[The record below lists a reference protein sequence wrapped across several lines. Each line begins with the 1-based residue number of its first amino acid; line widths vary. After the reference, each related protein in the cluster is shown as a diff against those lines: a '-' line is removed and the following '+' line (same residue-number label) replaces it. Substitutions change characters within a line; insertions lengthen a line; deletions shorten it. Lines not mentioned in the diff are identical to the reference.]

1 VKLLF
6 VNNYDMKRAREAW
19 KAGRLPAH
27 HLWGTAMLSDPFVV
41 QDLSRR
47 GQDGMNRA
55 LSYLDGR
62 LERKLGD
69 VDLQAQVLRRHAG
82 AAAVYAGNL
91 DVTRLL
97 ALGKRAGLFRAPLVG
112 VCHRVPNSHKRKE
125 IILSAFRGY
134 DRVISLSTYTTSC
147 LLDMGLEQDRVTTL
161 GWGPDLSF
169 SGYCDVGASPPD
181 APVLSLGRTQRDI
194 PTLIEA
200 LARTGCR
207 GRIYADRSTFSHV
220 TVPDTVEVRPFTRS
234 GVTTSDPSYN
244 YVVDDLRHAALVA
257 IPLLSTGHI
266 NGHTGLTEL
275 GEAMA
280 CGRPVIATKTS
291 YFDVDIERIGCG
303 WWVKKGD
310 VDGWCERLKCAFS
323 DRELLAEMGT
333 RGRLWAEQHWNGS
346 RFDAGVRQVLLDVC
360 HP

>member
-1 VKLLF
+1 MKLLF

-194 PTLIEA
+194 P
-200 LARTGCR
+200 
-207 GRIYADRSTFSHV
+207 
-220 TVPDTVEVRPFTRS
+220 P
-234 GVTTSDPSYN
+234 
-244 YVVDDLRHAALVA
+244 
-257 IPLLSTGHI
+257 
-266 NGHTGLTEL
+266 
-275 GEAMA
+275 
-280 CGRPVIATKTS
+280 
-291 YFDVDIERIGCG
+291 
-303 WWVKKGD
+303 
-310 VDGWCERLKCAFS
+310 
-323 DRELLAEMGT
+323 
-333 RGRLWAEQHWNGS
+333 
-346 RFDAGVRQVLLDVC
+346 
-360 HP
+360 